1 MKYIRIPMLVAMM
14 ALLFAVDV
22 QAQDLHPSRR
32 LSPLGMARSFVGDV
46 YVKVTFSQPYKRDRD
61 NIIGAGDDYMH
72 SYGNVWRF
80 GANEPT
86 EISFS
91 GPVMVGD
98 ARVEA
103 GTYSVFSRPGASSW
117 MIYINSLR
125 GGGAGDYD
133 EANNV
138 ATLEVP
144 VTMLDEEAD
153 QFSIALEEQGDG
165 LHMVTMWLDWKLE
178 VPIMPAK

>member
-1 MKYIRIPMLVAMM
+1 MKYIRIPLLIAMM
-14 ALLFAVDV
+14 ALLFAMDV

-32 LSPLGMARSFVGDV
+32 LSPLGMARNFVGDV

-61 NIIGAGDDYMH
+61 NIIGEGEEYMH
-72 SYGNVWRF
+72 SYGEFWRF

-86 EISFS
+86 EITFS

-98 ARVEA
+98 TRVEA
-103 GTYSVFSRPGASSW
+103 GTYSVFSTPGASSW
-117 MIYINSLR
+117 MIYINDLR
-125 GGGAGDYD
+125 GGGANQYD
-133 EANNV
+133 EAKNI
-138 ATLEVP
+138 ATVEVP
-144 VTMLDEEAD
+144 VTKLDEEAD
-153 QFSIALEEQGDG
+153 QFTIALEEQGDG